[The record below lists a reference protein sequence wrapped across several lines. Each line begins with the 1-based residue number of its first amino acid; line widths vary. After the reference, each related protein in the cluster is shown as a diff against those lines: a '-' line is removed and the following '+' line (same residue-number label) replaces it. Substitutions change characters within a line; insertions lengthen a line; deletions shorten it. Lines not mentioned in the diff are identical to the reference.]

1 MYTRCSHCNA
11 VFRVTM
17 KELTAAQ
24 GKLRCGE
31 CAGVFNAMDSLSTKL
46 PNHTDPAEK
55 ISFDSLNKKQ
65 QSKFTVSGSS
75 GHPQKE
81 NIKASENT
89 TEPKIKT
96 RNTRNVWPLLII
108 FALITA
114 LATQIWFSRDLWFS
128 KLRQPDKVKILSK
141 KVFSHPTQPDA
152 LIITASIK
160 SFTKES
166 QPFPYLEARLLDARN
181 QTIAL
186 RRFRPHEYLT
196 KYQPDELLE
205 GNKEVSIRLKIKDPP
220 GNQAKHFQ
228 FSFL

>member
-1 MYTRCSHCNA
+1 MYTRCSHCSA

-46 PNHTDPAEK
+46 PNHFDPAEE

-65 QSKFTVSGSS
+65 QSSFTVATNR
-75 GHPQKE
+75 PANEVIKPKE
-81 NIKASENT
+81 KTDTIKQPSAAR
-89 TEPKIKT
+89 KL
-96 RNTRNVWPLLII
+96 WP
-108 FALITA
+108 ALIALVLTAA

-128 KLRQPDKVKILSK
+128 KLRQPEKVKMLSK
-141 KVFSHPTQPDA
+141 KVFSHPSQSDT

-160 SFTKES
+160 SFAEES
-166 QPFPYLEARLLDARN
+166 QPFPYLEARLLDVRN

-186 RRFRPHEYLT
+186 RRFRPHEYLE
-196 KYQPDELLE
+196 KYSPGAMLE
-205 GNKEVSIRLKIKDPP
+205 GNRAISIRLKIKDPP
-220 GNQAKHFQ
+220 GNRAKHFQ

>member
-1 MYTRCSHCNA
+1 MYTRCSHCSA

-46 PNHTDPAEK
+46 PNHVDPAEK
-55 ISFDSLNKKQ
+55 VSFESLNKKQ
-65 QSKFTVSGSS
+65 QGSFTVRKSWPEKEVIIQSEKPKDTKNSG
-75 GHPQKE
+75 
-81 NIKASENT
+81 
-89 TEPKIKT
+89 KT
-96 RNTRNVWPLLII
+96 KNLWPILIVL
-108 FALITA
+108 ALAAA

-128 KLRQPDKVKILSK
+128 KLRQPEKVKMLSK

-160 SFTKES
+160 SFTTES
-166 QPFPYLEARLLDARN
+166 QPFPFLEARLLDAQN
-181 QTIAL
+181 TTIAL
-186 RRFRPHEYLT
+186 RRFRPHEYLE
-196 KYQPDELLE
+196 KYQSDAMLE
-205 GNKEVSIRLKIKDPP
+205 GNKEISIRLKIKDPP
-220 GNQAKHFQ
+220 GNKAKHFQ

>member
-1 MYTRCSHCNA
+1 
-11 VFRVTM
+11 M

-31 CAGVFNAMDSLSTKL
+31 CASVFNAMDSLSTKL

-65 QSKFTVSGSS
+65 QSNFTVSNH
-75 GHPQKE
+75 HPKKE
-81 NIKASENT
+81 AVKPSENT
-89 TEPKIKT
+89 AASNVKT
-96 RNTRNVWPLLII
+96 RSTGKVWPILII
-108 FALITA
+108 LALFTA

-141 KVFSHPTQPDA
+141 KVFTHPSQPDA

-166 QPFPYLEARLLDARN
+166 QPFPYLEAKLLDARN

-196 KYQPDELLE
+196 KYQPGEMLD

-220 GNQAKHFQ
+220 GNKAKHFQ

>member
-1 MYTRCSHCNA
+1 
-11 VFRVTM
+11 M

-31 CAGVFNAMDSLSTKL
+31 CASVFNAMDSLSTKL
-46 PNHTDPAEK
+46 PNHADPAEE

-65 QSKFTVSGSS
+65 QSNFTVVNSN
-75 GHPQKE
+75 PKKE
-81 NIKASENT
+81 AAKPSENKST
-89 TEPKIKT
+89 AKTHAARKI
-96 RNTRNVWPLLII
+96 WPILIVL
-108 FALITA
+108 ALIAA

-141 KVFSHPTQPDA
+141 KVFTHPSQPDA

-160 SFTKES
+160 SFAQES

-196 KYQPDELLE
+196 KYQSGEMLE
-205 GNKEVSIRLKIKDPP
+205 GNEEVSIRLKIKDPP
-220 GNQAKHFQ
+220 DNKAKHFQ

>member
-1 MYTRCSHCNA
+1 
-11 VFRVTM
+11 M

-31 CAGVFNAMDSLSTKL
+31 CSGVFNAMDSLSTKL
-46 PNHTDPAEK
+46 PNHTDPAET

-65 QSKFTVSGSS
+65 QSSFTASKTHASVTTSAPDSTTKTGRPSR
-75 GHPQKE
+75 
-81 NIKASENT
+81 IKGL
-89 TEPKIKT
+89 
-96 RNTRNVWPLLII
+96 WPLII
-108 FALITA
+108 AIALCAA
-114 LATQIWFSRDLWFS
+114 LATQIWFSKDLWFS
-128 KLRQPDKVKILSK
+128 KLRQPEKIQMLSK

-160 SFTKES
+160 NLAKES
-166 QPFPYLEARLLDARN
+166 QPFPYLEAKLLDARN

-196 KYQPDELLE
+196 QYQPDALLE
-205 GNKEVSIRLKIKDPP
+205 SGTDVRIRLKIEDPP
-220 GNQAKHFQ
+220 GNRAKHFQ